1 MVLQPA
7 MLPKRVPRLTRL
19 QTRVVLPRVLRPSPL
34 LPVTLLPSLLRLPN
48 RMLLRRLQMALRMR
62 LIRLPQ
68 PPPDRSMLQV
78 TRMWQP
84 GMMPVTSTAPAVA
97 SMMPTVA
104 STAPTVTNMKATVT
118 GMAPAVTATTPAA
131 TNTTSVTNDDGDDDD
146 EDRDDE
152 TT

>member
-1 MVLQPA
+1 MQPRPVPLRATQPRMVLQPA

-19 QTRVVLPRVLRPSPL
+19 QTRVVLQRVLRPSPL

-78 TRMWQP
+78 TRMWH
-84 GMMPVTSTAPAVA
+84 
-97 SMMPTVA
+97 
-104 STAPTVTNMKATVT
+104 
-118 GMAPAVTATTPAA
+118 
-131 TNTTSVTNDDGDDDD
+131 DDDD